1 MLLQVCD
8 REGIQVVSE
17 PPSIHSIDSWQGAAI
32 ASTSRLFLPVHS
44 LEYQTRQGETKN
56 KSFDYSDPQHLFT
69 KLEQLVL
76 AEVARRSEE
85 LL

>member
-1 MLLQVCD
+1 MLQVCK
-8 REGIQVVSE
+8 REGIKVILE
-17 PPSIHSIDSWQGAAI
+17 PPSMHSIDTWRGAAI

-44 LEYQTRQGETKN
+44 IEYGANQGEVRHKEFN
-56 KSFDYSDPQHLFT
+56 YSDPQHLLI

-76 AEVARRSEE
+76 SEVAERSEA

>member
-1 MLLQVCD
+1 M
-8 REGIQVVSE
+8 
-17 PPSIHSIDSWQGAAI
+17 HSIATWQGAAI

-44 LEYQTRQGETKN
+44 IEYDTSQGEVQHKA
-56 KSFDYSDPQHLFT
+56 FDYSDPQHLLM

-76 AEVARRSEE
+76 AEVAQRSEV